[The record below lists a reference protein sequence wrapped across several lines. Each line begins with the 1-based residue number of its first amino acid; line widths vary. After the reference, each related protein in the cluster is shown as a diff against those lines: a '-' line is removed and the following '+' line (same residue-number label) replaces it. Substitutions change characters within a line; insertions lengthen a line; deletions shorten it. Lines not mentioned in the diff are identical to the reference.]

1 MIFISLTLYFVVI
14 FSVMELIRSGELLH
28 KATEKKKMENTK
40 LKKLHT
46 EQKVSPHDR
55 NIDSKFYI

>member
-1 MIFISLTLYFVVI
+1 MIFISLTLYFVVV
-14 FSVMELIRSGELLH
+14 FSVMELIRNGELLH
-28 KATEKKKMENTK
+28 KATQKRKMENTK
-40 LKKLHT
+40 LKKLHM

>member
-1 MIFISLTLYFVVI
+1 MIFISLTLYFVVV
-14 FSVMELIRSGELLH
+14 FSVMELIRIGELLH
-28 KATEKKKMENTK
+28 KATQKRKAEKTK
-40 LKKLHT
+40 LKKLHK